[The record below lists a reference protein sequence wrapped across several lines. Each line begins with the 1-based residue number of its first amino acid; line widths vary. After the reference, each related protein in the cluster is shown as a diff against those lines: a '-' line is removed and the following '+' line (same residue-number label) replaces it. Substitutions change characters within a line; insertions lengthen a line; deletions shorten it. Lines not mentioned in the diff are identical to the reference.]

1 MPGTATGDDPHFA
14 GHRPRRGKTVKI
26 LINTAEF
33 IGMRQIDTFQHLRDK
48 VLRLIQKFF
57 HALSP

>member
-1 MPGTATGDDPHFA
+1 
-14 GHRPRRGKTVKI
+14 
-26 LINTAEF
+26 
-33 IGMRQIDTFQHLRDK
+33 MRQIDTFQHLRDK